1 MAKRIIGALMVVVAL
16 GAMVWTSMVVNY
28 EPQRGTDNTVL
39 IAENQNISGSASDL
53 IASLNF
59 TGKAEPLAWSSLEI
73 SISVGEEVFP
83 CGFGSQSVKSDAS
96 QKVQPKLGVDGVTFT
111 TVVDATDDASF
122 TYFHLPSQS
131 QSNETNYTM
140 RFSKTDVFFGSGV
153 RWTFFESTSIES
165 VDSVDDEVLSNDTE
179 QRLEWY
185 DYDLAV
191 HRVNPK
197 EGVYVIETEDS
208 LFKIQFVSYYNSE
221 DETRYPTMLIRA
233 FNDTTFPAL
242 NDPLLVSPSPCL
254 VIAGDDDLLYWN
266 ATETI
271 ELVENDVQIVTEG
284 QTFEILVAYESQDV
298 NVVLE

>member
-1 MAKRIIGALMVVVAL
+1 MVKRIIGALMVILAL
-16 GAMVWTSMVVNY
+16 VAMVWTSMVVNY
-28 EPQRGTDNTVL
+28 ESQRGTDNTVL
-39 IAENQNISGSASDL
+39 VSGNQNISGSTSDL

-59 TGKAEPLAWSSLEI
+59 SGEAEPLTWSSLEI

-83 CGFGSQSVKSDAS
+83 CGFGAQSVKSDGS

-111 TVVDATDDASF
+111 TVVDATDDTSF
-122 TYFHLPSQS
+122 TYFDLPSQS

-140 RFSKTDVFFGSGV
+140 RFSKTDVFFGSSV
-153 RWTFFESTSIES
+153 RWAFFESASMESI
-165 VDSVDDEVLSNDTE
+165 DSVNDEALSNDTE

-197 EGVYVIETEDS
+197 EGVYVIETDDS
-208 LFKIQFVSYYNSE
+208 HYKIQFVSYYNSE
-221 DETRYPTMLIRA
+221 DQTRYPTMLIQA
-233 FNDTTFPAL
+233 FNDTAFPAL

-271 ELVENDVQIVTEG
+271 GLVENDVQIVTEG
-284 QTFEILVAYESQDV
+284 QKFEILVAYESQEV
-298 NVVLE
+298 NVVLA

>member
-1 MAKRIIGALMVVVAL
+1 MVKRIIGALMVILAL

-28 EPQRGTDNTVL
+28 ESQRGTDNTVL
-39 IAENQNISGSASDL
+39 VSGNQNISGSTSDL

-59 TGKAEPLAWSSLEI
+59 SGEAEPLTWSSLEI

-83 CGFGSQSVKSDAS
+83 CGFGAQSVKSDGS

-111 TVVDATDDASF
+111 TVVDATDDTSF
-122 TYFHLPSQS
+122 TYFDLPSQS
-131 QSNETNYTM
+131 QSNETIYTM

-153 RWTFFESTSIES
+153 RWAFFESASMESI
-165 VDSVDDEVLSNDTE
+165 DSVNDEALSNDTE

-197 EGVYVIETEDS
+197 EGVYVIETNDS
-208 LFKIQFVSYYNSE
+208 LYKIQFVSYYNSE
-221 DETRYPTMLIRA
+221 DQTRYPTMLIQA
-233 FNDTTFPAL
+233 FNDTAFPAL

-271 ELVENDVQIVTEG
+271 GLVENDVQIVTEG
-284 QTFEILVAYESQDV
+284 QKFEILVAYESQEV
-298 NVVLE
+298 NVVLA

>member
-1 MAKRIIGALMVVVAL
+1 MVKRIIGALMVILAL
-16 GAMVWTSMVVNY
+16 VAMVWTSMVVNY
-28 EPQRGTDNTVL
+28 ESQRGTDNTVL
-39 IAENQNISGSASDL
+39 VSGNQNISGSTSDL

-59 TGKAEPLAWSSLEI
+59 SGEAEPLTWSSLEI

-83 CGFGSQSVKSDAS
+83 CGFGAQSVKSDGS

-111 TVVDATDDASF
+111 TVVDATDDTSF
-122 TYFHLPSQS
+122 TYFDLPSQS

-140 RFSKTDVFFGSGV
+140 RFSKTDVFFGSSV
-153 RWTFFESTSIES
+153 RWAFFESASMESI
-165 VDSVDDEVLSNDTE
+165 DSVNDEALSNDTE

-197 EGVYVIETEDS
+197 EGVYVIETDDS
-208 LFKIQFVSYYNSE
+208 HYKIQFVSYYNSE
-221 DETRYPTMLIRA
+221 DQTRYPTMLIQA
-233 FNDTTFPAL
+233 FNDTAFPAL

-284 QTFEILVAYESQDV
+284 QKFEILVAYESQEV
-298 NVVLE
+298 NVVLA

>member
-1 MAKRIIGALMVVVAL
+1 MVKRIIGALMVILAL

-28 EPQRGTDNTVL
+28 ESQRGTDNTVL
-39 IAENQNISGSASDL
+39 VSGNQNISGSTSDL

-59 TGKAEPLAWSSLEI
+59 SGEAEPLTWSSLEI

-83 CGFGSQSVKSDAS
+83 CGFGAQSVKSDGS

-111 TVVDATDDASF
+111 TVVDATDDTSF
-122 TYFHLPSQS
+122 TYFDLPSQS

-153 RWTFFESTSIES
+153 RWAFFESASMESI
-165 VDSVDDEVLSNDTE
+165 DSVNNEALSNDPE

-197 EGVYVIETEDS
+197 EGVYVIETNDS
-208 LFKIQFVSYYNSE
+208 LYKIQFVSYYNSE
-221 DETRYPTMLIRA
+221 DQTRYPTMLIQA
-233 FNDTTFPAL
+233 FNDTAFPAL

-284 QTFEILVAYESQDV
+284 QKFEILVAYENQEV
-298 NVVLE
+298 NVVLA

>member
-1 MAKRIIGALMVVVAL
+1 MAKRIIGALMVVLAL
-16 GAMVWTSMVVNY
+16 GAMVWTSMVVNF

-39 IAENQNISGSASDL
+39 VSANQNISSSASDMM
-53 IASLNF
+53 ASLNF
-59 TGKAEPLAWSSLEI
+59 TGEAEPLTWSSLEI
-73 SISVGEEVFP
+73 SISVGEEVFH
-83 CGFGSQSVKSDAS
+83 CGFGAQSVKSDGS

-111 TVVDATDDASF
+111 TVVDATDDTSF
-122 TYFHLPSQS
+122 TYFDLPSQS

-153 RWTFFESTSIES
+153 RWAFFESASMESI
-165 VDSVDDEVLSNDTE
+165 DSVNDEALSSDTE

-197 EGVYVIETEDS
+197 EGVYVIETDD
-208 LFKIQFVSYYNSE
+208 LLYKIQFISYYNSE
-221 DETRYPTMLIRA
+221 DQTRYPTMLIQA
-233 FNDTTFPAL
+233 FNDTAFPAL

-284 QTFEILVAYESQDV
+284 QMFEILVAYESQEV
-298 NVVLE
+298 NLVLA

>member
-1 MAKRIIGALMVVVAL
+1 MVKRIIGALMVILAL

-28 EPQRGTDNTVL
+28 ESQRGTDNTVL
-39 IAENQNISGSASDL
+39 VSGNQNVSGSTSDL

-59 TGKAEPLAWSSLEI
+59 SGEAEPLTWSSLEI

-83 CGFGSQSVKSDAS
+83 CGFGAQSVKSDGS

-111 TVVDATDDASF
+111 TVVDATDDTSF
-122 TYFHLPSQS
+122 TYFDLPSQS

-153 RWTFFESTSIES
+153 RWAFFESASMESI
-165 VDSVDDEVLSNDTE
+165 DSVNDEALSNDTE

-197 EGVYVIETEDS
+197 EGVYVIETDD
-208 LFKIQFVSYYNSE
+208 LLYKIQFISYYNSE
-221 DETRYPTMLIRA
+221 DQTRYPTMLIQA
-233 FNDTTFPAL
+233 FNDTAFPAL

-284 QTFEILVAYESQDV
+284 QMFEILVAYESQDV